1 MLAQVLGRDD
11 VAFAFTSTSA
21 DAANPRR
28 FASFSDAARE
38 NADSRVM
45 AGLHFRF
52 ATDAGLQ
59 LGRLVGAAAV
69 AQILQPIASS
79 AAAQPAIGD
88 ASRGAT
94 Y

>member
-1 MLAQVLGRDD
+1 VFGRDD
-11 VAFAFTSTSA
+11 IAFAFTSTSA
-21 DAANPRR
+21 DAASPARR

-59 LGRLVGAAAV
+59 LGRQVGSAAV
-69 AQILQPIASS
+69 TQILQPLVNS
-79 AAAQPAIGD
+79 AAVDRAMSDSERTSNAH
-88 ASRGAT
+88 
-94 Y
+94 

>member
-1 MLAQVLGRDD
+1 MALPDRGLPAAFSLSASLPALA
-11 VAFAFTSTSA
+11 
-21 DAANPRR
+21 RR

-59 LGRLVGAAAV
+59 LGRQVGTAAAT
-69 AQILQPIASS
+69 QILPPLVNAAGGSELGLSEVTRVPS
-79 AAAQPAIGD
+79 AN
-88 ASRGAT
+88 
-94 Y
+94 